1 MDRFCPGREMGAL
14 VLSTP
19 TLAADNLGHS
29 AWSAEE
35 CRKTMAATPGSG
47 FFVCAMTTTMDTTYD
62 DIAQGVRDF
71 GYVGLKPYHFYT
83 KNIEETFEASIMQYV
98 SHEVSALDTTIRAH
112 RSPLASCLSTLS
124 TAPAATRVVAQHCR
138 AANDFGLTI
147 SVHMVKKRAL
157 SDEENLAN
165 IKCRHTLVPPALSEG
180 L

>member
-1 MDRFCPGREMGAL
+1 MGAL

-47 FFVCAMTTTMDTTYD
+47 FFVCAMTTTMDTTYE

-98 SHEVSALDTTIRAH
+98 SHEVSALGTTIRAH
-112 RSPLASCLSTLS
+112 RSPLASCLPTLDFRPLPLQLLLSRS
-124 TAPAATRVVAQHCR
+124 TAGRRTTS
-138 AANDFGLTI
+138 G
-147 SVHMVKKRAL
+147 
-157 SDEENLAN
+157 
-165 IKCRHTLVPPALSEG
+165 
-180 L
+180 